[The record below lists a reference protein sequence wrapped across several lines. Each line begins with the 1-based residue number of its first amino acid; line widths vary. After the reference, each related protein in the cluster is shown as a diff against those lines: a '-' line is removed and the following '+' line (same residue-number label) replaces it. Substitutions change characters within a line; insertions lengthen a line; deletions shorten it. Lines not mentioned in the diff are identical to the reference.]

1 VSFLEARKRQRES
14 TTDVLNRR
22 NGIFMEDFEVLRAE
36 AEWQRAGAY
45 SVRIQ
50 GMNKQHHISLR
61 EEFDEHDCDG
71 TRYIV
76 LLDDGYPIGTCRF
89 YEAGTNSDAVIL
101 GRVVVLPEYRGKKL
115 GAKVVLEA
123 EKWIKELGY
132 KQIIIDSRTEV
143 VGFYEKLGYKLVD
156 GNVKQNSVFECVC
169 MKKCL

>member
-1 VSFLEARKRQRES
+1 
-14 TTDVLNRR
+14 
-22 NGIFMEDFEVLRAE
+22 MEVLRAE

-76 LLDDGYPIGTCRF
+76 LLDDGYPIGTCRV
-89 YEAGTNSDAVIL
+89 YEKDSDSVTL
-101 GRVVVLPEYRGKKL
+101 GRVVILPEYRGKKL